1 MHYVRAQC
9 EGADKALGMALSLT
23 WILAPNVHG
32 LYFKDLKQTLKKEQC
47 DQALMITANVP
58 SAKKIIVHG
67 PDSGMGGIPSQFPV
81 HEDTQFQQI
90 LSDSLEFFNIDEND
104 VNSYFLTDTKTG
116 LIHLPSCYV
125 RDFYFFHRSFYPQ
138 LTLVKLDQEEAHL
151 RMRQTAFAQ
160 RFIEVGKVLL
170 THNILKYSPQHV
182 YTVKNWLHMLKD
194 GGLDL
199 RQTAIRQI
207 AQRIF
212 FLHDELT
219 HLPSFPR
226 KSLETCFGMYHGE
239 MGEQLK
245 AMEAVHKF
253 TWAKR
258 TGYASEP
265 MPLEDDGDAAPV
277 LLFQLMSDMFEKM
290 ENAFM
295 FADLHLFINVVNGI
309 MIMHCEDLLILRRCA
324 ATYIA
329 MSIHFNSLFA
339 SQGFFLIMPTL
350 LRCYSQRQ
358 TNRVFCSVV
367 EFLCRQFYT
376 LHRKPFLLQMC
387 GSIANII
394 DNNNNDFEI
403 NPMRVKAKYWFALL
417 KNMENMSDDNDQFDI
432 LGLVPYDKPLKALDL
447 CYRDDPNTFCLLTD
461 AIASCI
467 CVCAFAP
474 ESKRSHHMLHLSGAG
489 WARSSIY
496 LYSNGA

>member
-1 MHYVRAQC
+1 MEEEGRRKCAQIQFEFGFVMHYVRAQC

-182 YTVKNWLHMLKD
+182 
-194 GGLDL
+194 
-199 RQTAIRQI
+199 I

-253 TWAKR
+253 TWAK
-258 TGYASEP
+258 
-265 MPLEDDGDAAPV
+265 
-277 LLFQLMSDMFEKM
+277 
-290 ENAFM
+290 
-295 FADLHLFINVVNGI
+295 IN
-309 MIMHCEDLLILRRCA
+309 
-324 ATYIA
+324 Y
-329 MSIHFNSLFA
+329 
-339 SQGFFLIMPTL
+339 
-350 LRCYSQRQ
+350 
-358 TNRVFCSVV
+358 
-367 EFLCRQFYT
+367 
-376 LHRKPFLLQMC
+376 
-387 GSIANII
+387 
-394 DNNNNDFEI
+394 
-403 NPMRVKAKYWFALL
+403 
-417 KNMENMSDDNDQFDI
+417 
-432 LGLVPYDKPLKALDL
+432 
-447 CYRDDPNTFCLLTD
+447 
-461 AIASCI
+461 
-467 CVCAFAP
+467 
-474 ESKRSHHMLHLSGAG
+474 
-489 WARSSIY
+489 
-496 LYSNGA
+496 